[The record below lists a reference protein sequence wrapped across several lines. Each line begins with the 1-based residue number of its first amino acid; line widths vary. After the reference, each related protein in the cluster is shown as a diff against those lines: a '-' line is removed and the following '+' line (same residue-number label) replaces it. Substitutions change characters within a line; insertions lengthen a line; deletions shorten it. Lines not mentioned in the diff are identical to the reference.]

1 MIDSVLDAVLS
12 FPTVSVNVEPLTEME
27 PVPELVFVVGV
38 NTTE

>member
-1 MIDSVLDAVLS
+1 MASVLDAALLL
-12 FPTVSVNVEPLTEME
+12 PTVSVKVEPLTEMD

>member
-1 MIDSVLDAVLS
+1 LIDNVLDAVLS
-12 FPTVSVNVEPLTEME
+12 LLFASVKRAPATEMD

>member
-1 MIDSVLDAVLS
+1 MFSVDDALLS
-12 FPTVSVNVEPLTEME
+12 LPTVSVKVEPPTEMD